1 MIDGTIYKITDN
13 TNGNVYYGSTD
24 MTLKERMRK
33 HKSSHK
39 AYNNGSVKDY
49 CYSYKIL
56 DNGDY
61 TAEIVEQDL
70 YENKEAMLWRERYY
84 FENYECVNKNRPIIT
99 EEERLQTLKE
109 CTKSYIINNKDKI
122 NAKGRED
129 YANNREVK
137 LAKNNKYYTDNKDEI
152 NAKRKEKRDNN
163 IEEYRE
169 KDKKRYHKNME
180 DPAFKEKERV
190 RNRERG
196 RAKARA
202 KKERKK
208 EAEENKQMGVEDLK
222 QNRKINVAVTVNIS
236 TDGVDH
242 N

>member
-1 MIDGTIYKITDN
+1 MIDGSVYKITDN
-13 TNGNVYYGSTD
+13 TNGNVYFGSTK

-33 HKSSHK
+33 HITGHK
-39 AYNNGSVKDY
+39 AYKKGDKGLY
-49 CYSYKIL
+49 CASYKIF

-84 FENYECVNKNRPIIT
+84 IDNYECVNVHRPIIT

-122 NAKGRED
+122 NAKCRED

-137 LAKNNKYYTDNKDEI
+137 LAIKNKYYTDNKDEI
-152 NAKRKEKRDNN
+152 NARRREMRDNN

-169 KDKKRYHKNME
+169 KEQKRYHKNME
-180 DPAFKEKERV
+180 DPAFREKERV
-190 RNRERG
+190 RSRERA

-202 KKERKK
+202 KKEKKK
-208 EAEENKQMGVEDLK
+208 EEKEKEEDLK